1 MTSSR
6 ARTVGPCRRP
16 SRRTAA
22 LRIACALT
30 FVLPMASHAQAT
42 IRGVVH
48 DSMAGTVLRSAT
60 IRVVPVAT
68 PWTEGFAT
76 TSDTA
81 GRFALAGLESGR
93 YLIGFSH
100 PRLDSLGFDAV
111 SRVFEIASS
120 GSDVTLILGVPSA
133 RSIARALCG
142 DLPGASGV
150 LFGRVYRAE
159 NGQSASSGRVTVTW
173 RELSLDAGTRR
184 LDERR
189 LQATVADDGRYVL
202 CGVPTDVTVS
212 GSAQLLAPDSS
223 VSASTGA
230 IDLAFGDSSAT
241 LYRSF
246 VVGSGQGGNSASDG
260 TAGGNALA
268 QLAGRITDDGGRP
281 MVGARIAMLGAGSAD
296 SVALTDSLGRFR
308 LSVSHGGTYSL
319 AISKI
324 GFTPARH
331 SVDLL
336 ENDTVR
342 VAYALSRQAFELE
355 GVTVSARASME
366 QAGFDRRRASRSGF
380 FLDRQQIASSGA
392 IFASQLLI
400 SARML
405 MQWGS
410 NEAGRPVI
418 TGPLQCT
425 PLLFVD
431 GVPAP
436 MPVYRKSAGNTPF
449 TKDQSRLGTPDAAF
463 VPDLDN
469 ALPLAD
475 VGGVEVYAPGEAP
488 ARFADPY
495 ARCSSIVIWS
505 RALVRH

>member
-1 MTSSR
+1 MTSSH
-6 ARTVGPCRRP
+6 AQTLGTCRRL
-16 SRRTAA
+16 SALTAA
-22 LRIACALT
+22 LRLACCFT
-30 FVLPMASHAQAT
+30 FSAPMVSHAQAT

-48 DSMAGTVLRSAT
+48 DSLAGSVLPSAA
-60 IRVVPVAT
+60 IRVVPAAT

-76 TSDTA
+76 TSDTT
-81 GRFALAGLESGR
+81 GHFALSGLEAGR

-111 SRVFEIASS
+111 SRTIEIANP
-120 GSDVTLILGVPSA
+120 GSDVTLMLGVPSA
-133 RSIARALCG
+133 RSISRALCG
-142 DLPGASGV
+142 ELKESSGV
-150 LFGRVYRAE
+150 VFGRVYRAE
-159 NGQSASSGRVTVTW
+159 NGQSASAGYVSVSW
-173 RELSLDAGTRR
+173 RELTLDSGTRR

-189 LQATVADDGRYVL
+189 LQASLTDDGRYVL
-202 CGVPTDVTVS
+202 CGVPTDVTLT
-212 GSAQLLAPDSS
+212 GSAHLLAPDSS
-223 VSASTGA
+223 VRASTGS
-230 IDLAFGDSSAT
+230 IDLAFTDSSTT
-241 LYRSF
+241 LHRSF
-246 VVGSGQGGNSASDG
+246 VVGAEQGRGASDRTVG
-260 TAGGNALA
+260 RDALA
-268 QLAGRITDDGGRP
+268 QLVGRVMDDGGRP
-281 MVGARIAMLGAGSAD
+281 MEGARIAVLGAGSAD
-296 SVALTDSLGRFR
+296 SAALTDSLGRFR
-308 LSVSHGGTYSL
+308 VNVAHGGTYSV

-336 ENDTVR
+336 ERDTAR
-342 VAYALSRQAFELE
+342 VSYALTRQAFELE

-366 QAGFDRRRASRSGF
+366 QAGFDRRRETRRGF
-380 FLDRQQIASSGA
+380 FLDREQIASSGA
-392 IFASQLLI
+392 IFSSQVLL

-431 GVPAP
+431 GVPTA
-436 MPVYRKSAGNTPF
+436 MPVYRKSAGYTPF
-449 TKDQSRLGTPDAAF
+449 TKEQSRFGAPTDAV
-463 VPDLDN
+463 VPDVDN
-469 ALPLAD
+469 AIPLAE